1 MLGLRPGL
9 RLLLR
14 TAPRVVVAPVGVGF
28 GQQALALWA
37 QCNHRPVV
45 RAPSDLGRQACLFIP
60 QRRRQIESVHLDDP
74 DESLFLH
81 ETDLTYTR
89 GEWLA
94 AFGTAR
100 EGYAEESY
108 HLSQGWPEGLLIALQ
123 LSQRQDAIPLLHHP
137 LAQAHLGHF
146 IPKDLNRDTLS
157 RLASSPTLIPEL
169 YDFLDLTPGLIA
181 ELYDRGLL
189 YATDQGYRLPALLRR
204 ALHQPMPPEQA
215 LELAQLLAS
224 KHLHD
229 PALEILREHQLW
241 EAYLELIVET
251 YAPRTGVQAL
261 RERLS
266 QVPLRYRSL
275 EAYEYLM
282 ALLQRSS
289 GDIEGATQRLQ
300 SLSQKASPRLRSWVI
315 NALGVAYGMQG
326 DCARA
331 AEYFERGLA
340 QTQVSVVHGCLLHNL
355 GIARLHLHHYRE
367 GAEALAK
374 AVSLYRDLGN
384 HAEEALS
391 AENLAN
397 AKVFEGYP
405 LVALAEFS
413 RLSPIHLGPL
423 AQVNMGRAYIQLGEL
438 EKAKQA
444 LLRARLKASEADNQR
459 AVKYSEIVQAQVA
472 LLEEQPELAYGLAS
486 GVLYAT
492 QEADLRGEAH
502 LVRSQVEFRRGNLEA
517 AREELAHAANITF
530 SHKTEAVRQGLSPLE
545 PTLEEAR
552 QAGATFDVAQLLML
566 KGDLASLREALSLC
580 RQNGY
585 GLLLKHPFYSHHW
598 LPLIKADPSC
608 WAAFPLSIQTFGGFR
623 VSFLGKTLSLCDFPT
638 RKIAALLLV
647 LALHA
652 RPQNREVLAE
662 RLWAELNHPLD
673 SLQNAVS
680 KLRSL
685 LLPQLISSSK
695 SQLSLNFPIVL
706 DYLEFVNQARAFL
719 EASEPGLEDFIQRH
733 SEPWLPELADLF
745 PLERSEVERYQHE
758 LWVMVAKQQE
768 QRHSPLAVVA
778 YQYALALDP
787 YSERAWQGL
796 IAAYERLDN
805 PEMAAKARRSMA
817 EALRELRD

>member
-1 MLGLRPGL
+1 
-9 RLLLR
+9 LLR

-28 GQQALALWA
+28 GQQALARWA
-37 QCNHRPVV
+37 QRNHRLVV
-45 RAPSDLGRQACLFIP
+45 RDPSGLGREACLFIP
-60 QRRRQIESVHLDDP
+60 QRRRQLESIHLDHP
-74 DESLFLH
+74 DEGLFLH
-81 ETDLTYTR
+81 EADLTYTK

-94 AFGTAR
+94 ALGTAR
-100 EGYAEESY
+100 EAYAEESY

-137 LAQAHLGHF
+137 LAQAHLGRF
-146 IPKDLNRDTLS
+146 IPKDVSRDTLS
-157 RLASSPTLIPEL
+157 RLASSPLLIPEL
-169 YDFLDLTPGLIA
+169 YDFLGLTPGLVA

-189 YATDQGYRLPALLRR
+189 YAADQGYRLPALLRR
-204 ALHQPMPPEQA
+204 ALHQPMPPQRA
-215 LELAQLLAS
+215 LELAQILAS
-224 KHLHD
+224 KHLHS
-229 PALEILREHQLW
+229 PALEILREHRLW

-251 YAPRTGVQAL
+251 YAPRSGVQAL
-261 RERLS
+261 REHLS
-266 QVPLRYRSL
+266 QVPPSHRNL
-275 EAYEYLM
+275 EAYEYLT
-282 ALLQRSS
+282 ALLRRSS
-289 GDIEGATQRLQ
+289 GDIAGAIQRLQ
-300 SLSQKASPRLRSWVI
+300 SLQQRASPRLQAWVI

-326 DCARA
+326 NYSIA
-331 AEYFERGLA
+331 AECFKRGLA
-340 QTQVSVVHGCLLHNL
+340 QTQVSPVHGRLLHNL
-355 GIARLHLHHYRE
+355 GIAQLHLHRYRE

-374 AVSLYRDLGN
+374 AASLYRDLGN
-384 HAEEALS
+384 PVEEAMS

-413 RLSPIHLGPL
+413 RLSPICPGSL

-438 EKAKQA
+438 EKAKQT
-444 LLRARLKASEADNQR
+444 LQTARLKASEAGNQR
-459 AVKYSEIVQAQVA
+459 TVKYSEVVQAQVA

-486 GVLYAT
+486 GVLHTT
-492 QEADLRGEAH
+492 QEADLRREAH

-552 QAGATFDVAQLLML
+552 EAGATFDVAQLLML

-580 RQNGY
+580 QHNGY
-585 GLLLKHPFYSHHW
+585 GLLLQHPFYSHHW

-623 VSFLGKTLSLCDFPT
+623 VSFLGKTLGLRDFPT
-638 RKIAALLLV
+638 KKIAALLLA
-647 LALHA
+647 LALHS
-652 RPQNREVLAE
+652 RPQKREMLAE
-662 RLWAELNHPLD
+662 WLWTELNHPLD

-685 LLPQLISSSK
+685 FLPQLISSSK
-695 SQLSLNFPIVL
+695 HQLSLNFPVVL
-706 DYLEFVNQARAFL
+706 DYVEFVKQARAFL
-719 EASEPGLEDFIQRH
+719 ETPGPGLEDFIQRH
-733 SEPWLPELADLF
+733 SEPWLPELAELF

-758 LWVMVAKQQE
+758 LWATLAEQQQGE
-768 QRHSPLAVVA
+768 NTSLALVA
-778 YQYALALDP
+778 YRHALALDP

-796 IAAYERLDN
+796 IAAYEKLDN

-817 EALRELRD
+817 EALRELRG